1 MMSVSLSATTT
12 PAPQATVAKKQSE
25 ARAGADLQAPATAQ
39 YAPLPTTPT
48 DAFTPATL
56 VPATTPTVGML
67 VDPNALPTD
76 ATAADAAP
84 PKSGF
89 DPIAGAVGVVGLGA
103 LAMLLPFATRG
114 EKAAN
119 HWPDAAKLFLGAGL
133 GVGAALLAP
142 LGGNLIKDLLK
153 KKPATPAEP
162 QPDATLAAGMQ
173 PQVIA
178 SAPVID
184 GSLVPPAID
193 PMTGLPVATATV
205 QQPAMMAT
213 AAIPAFTA

>member
-1 MMSVSLSATTT
+1 M
-12 PAPQATVAKKQSE
+12 P
-25 ARAGADLQAPATAQ
+25 
-39 YAPLPTTPT
+39 
-48 DAFTPATL
+48 
-56 VPATTPTVGML
+56 
-67 VDPNALPTD
+67 VDPNALPVEATATD
-76 ATAADAAP
+76 AAAAP
-84 PKSGF
+84 PKAGF

-153 KKPATPAEP
+153 KKPATPADP
-162 QPDATLAAGMQ
+162 QPDASLAAGMP

-193 PMTGLPVATATV
+193 PMTGLPVATATTV
-205 QQPAMMAT
+205 QQPAMAP
-213 AAIPAFTA
+213 AAMPAFTA

>member
-12 PAPQATVAKKQSE
+12 PASQATVAKKQSE

-89 DPIAGAVGVVGLGA
+89 DPIAGAVAVVSLVIAAGV
-103 LAMLLPFATRG
+103 LAFATKG
-114 EKAAN
+114 EKGEY
-119 HWPDAAKLFLGAGL
+119 WKELPKLLLGGGL
-133 GVGAALLAP
+133 GVGATLLAP
-142 LGGNLIKDLLK
+142 FGGNLIKDLLK

-213 AAIPAFTA
+213 SAIPAFTA